1 MELLS
6 FIFSTILGWLG
17 VHGGRKAAARDLF
30 FETLTNA
37 ERSLSAASTGMAQK
51 FAVSAWQAHRPV
63 LARMKAEGF
72 NKIRTAYA
80 SAEHL
85 EGFEAK
91 WWSDKR
97 MRETIARLGL
107 EFVLAARALEPK
119 ALGRTERREFN
130 QKLTGLEHR
139 LETSR
144 DLNSRSD

>member
-1 MELLS
+1 M
-6 FIFSTILGWLG
+6 
-17 VHGGRKAAARDLF
+17 
-30 FETLTNA
+30 NA
-37 ERSLSAASTGMAQK
+37 D
-51 FAVSAWQAHRPV
+51 
-63 LARMKAEGF
+63 GF

-85 EGFEAK
+85 EGSFEAK

-97 MRETIARLGL
+97 MKETIARLGL

-130 QKLTGLEHR
+130 EKLTGLERR

-144 DLNSRSD
+144 DINSLAG